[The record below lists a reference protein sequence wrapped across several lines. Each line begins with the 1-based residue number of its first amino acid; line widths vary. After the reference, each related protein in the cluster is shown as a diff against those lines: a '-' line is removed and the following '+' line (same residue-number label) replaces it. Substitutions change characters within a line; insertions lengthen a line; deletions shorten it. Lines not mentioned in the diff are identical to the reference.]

1 MSRKIWTVLTVVLV
15 VALIAATFVGC
26 KDKNNGNDKTNV
38 ADYTV
43 TLDYNYQGATATT
56 LTVADGDAISEALL
70 TNPTRTGY
78 TFGGW
83 YLDAG
88 CQTPLTFDNGM
99 SLVEVTNDITLYAK
113 WVQEISLAA
122 ISAEYVGAAKSVGDA
137 ITAADFRVT
146 ATYTDGT
153 TKVVTG
159 VRLGIETVEKAGAN
173 VITLTYV
180 ENGVTKTATATVEGK
195 AQSGE
200 PTEPTLVGITAEYRG
215 ADLEVGTDVAKADV
229 VVTASYSD
237 RTTKAVT
244 DFTIGTYDK
253 TTAGTKTVTV
263 TYEGKT
269 ATFQVT
275 YVAQETPGEP
285 TMVSVSFAYN
295 GGQITVGDD
304 VDVSMITATA
314 TYSDGTTKIVVVDT
328 QYTLGAYDKTTAGT
342 KTIDVYLSTEK
353 MGTLQ
358 VTYVAQE
365 TPGEPTLVGIAAE
378 YKGADLEVGTEVA
391 KSDVTVTATYSDE
404 STKAVIDFTI
414 GTYDKTTAGT
424 KTITITYEDKTATF
438 QVTYVEPSVQT
449 RVPVYFYNGNG
460 WDTVNAYGFDLAGG
474 KHLGKWGGAG
484 MTNEEDG
491 WFSVLAPAGTYYII
505 FNNGAAQ
512 SRIYAFE
519 GETAY
524 YAGGVAYA
532 SKEAFD
538 NSRVTYV
545 TEVGVTA
552 YDMALEEGQYVAK
565 GVEIDEDRATDV
577 RVFVNDSTVQCAG
590 YESKAG
596 IYNIYL
602 KYENE
607 QWTAWFV
614 DVTETPAWEASAE
627 KRTVYFTNNQ
637 NDEAVYAYVWVGE
650 GDDKHELTTWNDREA
665 AKYEY
670 TNDYSQKVYSYTF
683 SVSYTNVVFTFG
695 EEQTVDIDL
704 TSLAEGKDA
713 YYPEEKQE
721 GKWTVAQWTHDAVV
735 KELVSIT
742 ATYTGGNVTVG
753 SEVALSDVTVLG
765 HYLVNGE
772 SVEEAIGA
780 CFVFDAYD
788 NSAAGEV
795 VVTVRYEQLT
805 DTITVTFVEE
815 EEEWTPN
822 EEKRTVYFTNNK
834 GWGALKAYI
843 YNGAANKE
851 LSAWPGEDMEYV
863 TENEMGETVYSVTFS
878 VSYDTIVFNSGDVQT
893 VDVALSDLDGDNNA
907 YYIAG
912 DSAGESGWAVGQ
924 WKYVAPTPK
933 TLVSIAAEYTGSD
946 VTVGKSVSKD
956 DIAVTATYSD
966 ESTAEVTDFA
976 IGEYD
981 NTAAGNVIITI
992 TYQEKTATITVTF
1005 VEEEEEWTASETT
1018 RTIYFTKPNDW
1029 AKACAYVWAVDGKG
1043 ETHAEAAWGTK
1054 QMTYVEDN
1062 QYGEK
1067 IYSYTFSVSYT
1078 CIIFLNGN
1086 EGNANQTVN
1095 IDLTEIGEGNDQYYL
1110 TVQVDEE
1117 GADQCKWLAADTKY
1131 VAYVPKTLDHI
1142 TAVYGGE
1149 DIEVDGE
1156 IALSDVTV
1164 TAFYS
1169 DETSEVVTE
1178 DITLDYDSSEVA
1190 ENVTVTVTYGGKTT
1204 TFKINVVAATP
1215 EWTASETTRTVYFT
1229 NNKGWGALK
1238 AYIYNGAANKELSA
1252 WPGEDMEYVTE
1263 NEMGETVYSVTFS
1276 VSYDTIVF
1284 NSGDVQTVDVALSDL
1299 EGDNNAYYI
1308 AGDSANDAGKWAVG
1322 QWKYVAPTPKTLVSI
1337 AAEYT
1342 GSEMTVGK
1350 SVSKDDITV
1359 TATYSDE
1366 STAEVT
1372 DFAIGEYD
1380 NTAAGNVI
1388 ITITYQEKTATIT
1401 VVFVEEEEE
1410 LTRTVYF
1417 TDNFK
1422 WGSANGGKIYAYVF
1436 KGKTPYTDWP
1446 GELMT
1451 YVENNSDEDAVYG
1464 YTFSTEYDTIIFS
1477 NGDGTQTI
1485 DITLGEDNAYY
1496 CSGWSDGS
1504 VTVGTWNRA

>member
-26 KDKNNGNDKTNV
+26 KDKNNGNDKTNA

-99 SLVEVTNDITLYAK
+99 SLVEVTTDITLYAK

-159 VRLGIETVEKAGAN
+159 VRLGATTVEKVGAN

-200 PTEPTLVGITAEYRG
+200 NEPTLVGITAEYRG

-237 RTTKAVT
+237 RTTKSVT
-244 DFTIGTYDK
+244 DFTLGVYDK

-275 YVAQETPGEP
+275 YVE
-285 TMVSVSFAYN
+285 
-295 GGQITVGDD
+295 
-304 VDVSMITATA
+304 
-314 TYSDGTTKIVVVDT
+314 
-328 QYTLGAYDKTTAGT
+328 
-342 KTIDVYLSTEK
+342 
-353 MGTLQ
+353 
-358 VTYVAQE
+358 QE
-365 TPGEPTLVGIAAE
+365 TPGEPTLVGIEAE
-378 YKGADLEVGTEVA
+378 YKGANLEVGTEVA
-391 KSDVTVTATYSDE
+391 KSDVTVTASYSDE
-404 STKAVIDFTI
+404 STKSVTDFTL

-424 KTITITYEDKTATF
+424 KTITVTYEDKTATF

-474 KHLGKWGGAG
+474 KHLGEWGGAG

-519 GETAY
+519 GETVY

-538 NSRVTYV
+538 NTRVTYA

-565 GVEIDEDRATDV
+565 GVDIDEDRATDV
-577 RVFVNDSTVQCAG
+577 RVFVNDSTVQCVG

-627 KRTVYFTNNQ
+627 TRTVYFTNNQ

-650 GDDKHELTTWNDREA
+650 GDDKHELTAWNDREA

-695 EEQTVDIDL
+695 EEQTVDI
-704 TSLAEGKDA
+704 A
-713 YYPEEKQE
+713 
-721 GKWTVAQWTHDAVV
+721 
-735 KELVSIT
+735 
-742 ATYTGGNVTVG
+742 
-753 SEVALSDVTVLG
+753 
-765 HYLVNGE
+765 
-772 SVEEAIGA
+772 
-780 CFVFDAYD
+780 
-788 NSAAGEV
+788 
-795 VVTVRYEQLT
+795 LT
-805 DTITVTFVEE
+805 DLE
-815 EEEWTPN
+815 
-822 EEKRTVYFTNNK
+822 
-834 GWGALKAYI
+834 
-843 YNGAANKE
+843 
-851 LSAWPGEDMEYV
+851 
-863 TENEMGETVYSVTFS
+863 
-878 VSYDTIVFNSGDVQT
+878 
-893 VDVALSDLDGDNNA
+893 GDNNA

-924 WKYVAPTPK
+924 WKYVVPTPK
-933 TLVSIAAEYTGSD
+933 TLVSIAAEYTGSE

-956 DIAVTATYSD
+956 DITVTATYSD
-966 ESTAEVTDFA
+966 ESTAAVTDFT
-976 IGEYD
+976 IGDYD

-992 TYQEKTATITVTF
+992 TYQEKTDTITVTF

-1110 TVQVDEE
+1110 TAQVAEE
-1117 GADQCKWLAADTKY
+1117 GADQGKWLAADTKY

-1215 EWTASETTRTVYFT
+1215 EWTPSETTRTIYFT
-1229 NNKGWGALK
+1229 NNKGWSNLK
-1238 AYIYNGAANKELSA
+1238 AYIYCGIAGEQLSA

-1263 NEMGETVYSVTFS
+1263 NEMGEAVYSVTFS

-1322 QWKYVAPTPKTLVSI
+1322 QWKYVAPAPKTLVSI
-1337 AAEYT
+1337 AAKYNGTEV
-1342 GSEMTVGK
+1342 TVGK
-1350 SVSKDDITV
+1350 SVSKDDIAV

-1366 STAEVT
+1366 STAAVT
-1372 DFAIGEYD
+1372 DFAIGDYD

-1388 ITITYQEKTATIT
+1388 ITITYQEKTDTIT
-1401 VVFVEEEEE
+1401 VAFVEEEEE

-1436 KGKTPYTDWP
+1436 KGKTPYKDWP

-1451 YVENNSDEDAVYG
+1451 YVENNTDEDAVYG

>member
-88 CQTPLTFDNGM
+88 CRTPLTFDNGM
-99 SLVEVTNDITLYAK
+99 SLVEVTTDITLYAK

-159 VRLGIETVEKAGAN
+159 VRLGIETVEKVGAN

-200 PTEPTLVGITAEYRG
+200 NEPTLVGITAEYRG

-391 KSDVTVTATYSDE
+391 KSDVTVTASYSDE
-404 STKAVIDFTI
+404 STKAVTDFTL

-424 KTITITYEDKTATF
+424 KTITVTYEGKTATF

-538 NSRVTYV
+538 NTRVTYA

-552 YDMALEEGQYVAK
+552 YDMASKEGQYVAK

-753 SEVALSDVTVLG
+753 SEVALSDVTVQG

-780 CFVFDAYD
+780 GFVFDAYD

-815 EEEWTPN
+815 EEEWTPS

-834 GWGALKAYI
+834 GW
-843 YNGAANKE
+843 
-851 LSAWPGEDMEYV
+851 S
-863 TENEMGETVYSVTFS
+863 
-878 VSYDTIVFNSGDVQT
+878 
-893 VDVALSDLDGDNNA
+893 
-907 YYIAG
+907 
-912 DSAGESGWAVGQ
+912 
-924 WKYVAPTPK
+924 
-933 TLVSIAAEYTGSD
+933 
-946 VTVGKSVSKD
+946 
-956 DIAVTATYSD
+956 
-966 ESTAEVTDFA
+966 
-976 IGEYD
+976 
-981 NTAAGNVIITI
+981 
-992 TYQEKTATITVTF
+992 
-1005 VEEEEEWTASETT
+1005 
-1018 RTIYFTKPNDW
+1018 
-1029 AKACAYVWAVDGKG
+1029 
-1043 ETHAEAAWGTK
+1043 
-1054 QMTYVEDN
+1054 
-1062 QYGEK
+1062 
-1067 IYSYTFSVSYT
+1067 
-1078 CIIFLNGN
+1078 
-1086 EGNANQTVN
+1086 
-1095 IDLTEIGEGNDQYYL
+1095 
-1110 TVQVDEE
+1110 
-1117 GADQCKWLAADTKY
+1117 
-1131 VAYVPKTLDHI
+1131 
-1142 TAVYGGE
+1142 
-1149 DIEVDGE
+1149 
-1156 IALSDVTV
+1156 
-1164 TAFYS
+1164 
-1169 DETSEVVTE
+1169 
-1178 DITLDYDSSEVA
+1178 
-1190 ENVTVTVTYGGKTT
+1190 
-1204 TFKINVVAATP
+1204 
-1215 EWTASETTRTVYFT
+1215 
-1229 NNKGWGALK
+1229 ALK

-1322 QWKYVAPTPKTLVSI
+1322 QWKYVAPAPKTLVSI

-1342 GSEMTVGK
+1342 GSEVTVGK
-1350 SVSKDDITV
+1350 SVAKDDIAV

-1366 STAEVT
+1366 STAAVT
-1372 DFAIGEYD
+1372 DFTIGDYD

-1401 VVFVEEEEE
+1401 VAFVEEEEE

-1436 KGKTPYTDWP
+1436 NGEAPYKDWP